1 MPSLSAE
8 LSFFNLSY
16 SFLSMILTPKDGFRA
31 KYILSEFHKVCT
43 SMPRYPAI
51 SRFVIFHSQFLAKY
65 KQKQFK
71 S

>member
-8 LSFFNLSY
+8 LLFFNFSY
-16 SFLSMILTPKDGFRA
+16 SFLSMILTPKDSFRA
-31 KYILSEFHKVCT
+31 KYILSEFRKVCT
-43 SMPRYPAI
+43 STPRYLAM
-51 SRFVIFHSQFLAKY
+51 SRFVIFHSQFLAKH